1 LRKVCW
7 SHFCASKGKDGG
19 HRGRDAGISA
29 GAVQVWFHGLYP
41 ELELS
46 GVSSHSGRRT
56 FITRVAKKIVEAGG
70 LLAEVLSEP

>member
-1 LRKVCW
+1 M
-7 SHFCASKGKDGG
+7 G

-29 GAVQVWFHGLYP
+29 GAVQVWFHGLYQ
-41 ELELS
+41 ELEFS

-70 LLAEVLSEP
+70 LLRR